1 MPLLLVLVISAFIH
15 IWNPVGFPT
24 VHVDEG
30 TYMRRALYI
39 LEGLGLKEELW
50 GYDHPFFGPM
60 FLASTLSIIGYPDS
74 LNPDLTRKDSFHSL
88 YMVPRLIMGI
98 LAVIDTFLVYRIG
111 EIKYGRKVAIIA
123 TILFS
128 VMPLTWV
135 LRRIYLESILL
146 PFLLSSILFAIKNQE
161 VTVGVQVKRLSRCN
175 KMDSNAF
182 QCWIFKILIS
192 GIFLGLAIF
201 TKIPIVAMIPLVA
214 YLVYKSSRSLRLVG
228 FWFVPVFLIPTI
240 WPLHAAIAGELE
252 EWFYGISWQLSRI
265 NNSFSDSL
273 HSIFLVDPVLLI
285 LGAIGFAFAL
295 YKKDL
300 LIILWIVPVIILFG
314 VILDYINWFHWV
326 PIQPALCLAAAVF
339 IGKVLSTSKISKTFQ
354 LITGGLIVATVMFG
368 LIGTMS
374 LITIDLSAFQFE
386 VFSFV
391 GKHLANITSASDQ
404 ASGTGDQVE
413 YLSERENL
421 LEKLD
426 NYDTTIISSPI
437 YSWVFK
443 YVFSYGDYVH
453 DSYLENK
460 SVESDH
466 VVLIVDRY
474 FRDYLMS
481 EYQMF
486 RSGNT
491 KSPSDFEKLTQIDE
505 RSKILAVFEGR
516 TYLYNRFSY
525 PYSSLTYNFGGS
537 PVQIKVH

>member
-1 MPLLLVLVISAFIH
+1 MPLLLVLITSAFIH

-30 TYMRRALYI
+30 TYMRRALHI

-74 LNPDLTRKDSFHSL
+74 LNPDLTRKDSFHTL

-111 EIKYGRKVAIIA
+111 EIKYGRKVALIA
-123 TILFS
+123 AILFS

-135 LRRIYLESILL
+135 LRRIFLESILL
-146 PFLLSSILFAIKNQE
+146 PFLLSSILFAIKSQE
-161 VTVGVQVKRLSRCN
+161 GAVGVQLRRSSLCD
-175 KMDSNAF
+175 KMDSNAL
-182 QCWIFKILIS
+182 QCCTIQILIS

-214 YLVYKSSRSLRLVG
+214 YLVYKSNKSLRLVG
-228 FWFVPVFLIPTI
+228 LWFVPVILIPTI
-240 WPLHAAIAGELE
+240 WPMHAAIAGELE
-252 EWFYGISWQLSRI
+252 EWFSGILWQFSRI

-273 HSIFLVDPVLLI
+273 HSLFLIDPALSI

-295 YKKDL
+295 YKKDF
-300 LIILWIVPVIILFG
+300 LIMLWMVLMIVLFG
-314 VILDYINWFHWV
+314 MLLDYIIWFHWV
-326 PIQPALCLAAAVF
+326 PIQPALCLAAAHF
-339 IGKVLSTSKISKTFQ
+339 IGKVQFTSKISKTFQ
-354 LITGGLIVATVMFG
+354 RITGALIVAIVMFG
-368 LIGTMS
+368 LIGTVS
-374 LITIDLSAFQFE
+374 LITIDLSTFQFE

-391 GKHLANITSASDQ
+391 GKQLANSTSAPEQ
-404 ASGTGDQVE
+404 ASDNGNQVK
-413 YLSERENL
+413 YLSKRENL
-421 LEKLD
+421 LETLD
-426 NYDTTIISSPI
+426 NYTTTIISSPI

-443 YVFSYGDYVH
+443 YVFSYGEYVH

-481 EYQMF
+481 EYQTF
-486 RSGNT
+486 QSGNT
-491 KSPSDFEKLTQIDE
+491 KSPSDFVKLTQIDE
-505 RSKILAVFEGR
+505 RAKILAAFEGK
-516 TYLYNRFSY
+516 THLYNRFNY

-537 PVQIKVH
+537 PVQVKVH

>member
-146 PFLLSSILFAIKNQE
+146 PFMLSSILFAIKNQE
-161 VTVGVQVKRLSRCN
+161 LTVGVQVKRLSRCN

>member
-1 MPLLLVLVISAFIH
+1 MPLLMVLITSAFIH
-15 IWNPVGFPT
+15 IWNPIGFPT

-30 TYMRRALYI
+30 TYMRRALHI

-50 GYDHPFFGPM
+50 GYDHPFFGPL

-111 EIKYGRKVAIIA
+111 EVKYGRKVALISA
-123 TILFS
+123 ILFS

-146 PFLLSSILFAIKNQE
+146 PFMLSSILFAIKNQE
-161 VTVGVQVKRLSRCN
+161 GAVGVRLRTRSRCYQ
-175 KMDSNAF
+175 MDSNALHSCTF
-182 QCWIFKILIS
+182 QILIS

-214 YLVYKSSRSLRLVG
+214 YLVYKSNKSLRLVG
-228 FWFVPVFLIPTI
+228 LWFVPVILIPTI
-240 WPLHAAIAGELE
+240 WPLHAAIVGELE
-252 EWFYGISWQLSRI
+252 EWFSGISWQLSRI

-273 HSIFLVDPVLLI
+273 HSIFLIDPALSI

-295 YKKDL
+295 YKRDF
-300 LIILWIVPVIILFG
+300 LIILWMVPIMVLFG
-314 VILDYINWFHWV
+314 VLLDYINWFHWV
-326 PIQPALCLAAAVF
+326 PIQPALCLAAAHF
-339 IGKVLSTSKISKTFQ
+339 MGRLQFTSKASKNFQ
-354 LITGGLIVATVMFG
+354 RITGVLFVAIVIFG
-368 LIGTMS
+368 LIGTGS

-386 VFSFV
+386 AFSLV
-391 GKHLANITSASDQ
+391 GTQLANRTGVPDQVSNNGSQVKHL
-404 ASGTGDQVE
+404 
-413 YLSERENL
+413 SEGGHL
-421 LEKLD
+421 LEGLD
-426 NYDTTIISSPI
+426 NFDTTIISSPI

-460 SVESDH
+460 SVESDQ

-481 EYQMF
+481 GYQTYQ
-486 RSGNT
+486 SGNT
-491 KSPSDFEKLTQIDE
+491 KSPSDFVKLTQIDE
-505 RSKILAVFEGR
+505 RAKILAVFEGK
-516 TYLYNRFSY
+516 TYLYNRFNY
-525 PYSSLTYNFGGS
+525 PYSSLTFNFGGS
-537 PVQIKVH
+537 PIQVKVH

>member
-1 MPLLLVLVISAFIH
+1 MPLLLVLTTSAFIH

-30 TYMRRALYI
+30 TYMRRALHI
-39 LEGLGLKEELW
+39 LDGLGLKEELW

-60 FLASTLSIIGYPDS
+60 FLASTFSIIGYPDS
-74 LNPDLTRKDSFHSL
+74 LDPDLTRKDSFHSL

-111 EIKYGRKVAIIA
+111 EIKYGRKVALIA
-123 TILFS
+123 AILFS

-161 VTVGVQVKRLSRCN
+161 VAVGVQLRRRSRCN
-175 KMDSNAF
+175 KIASNVF
-182 QCWIFKILIS
+182 QCCTFQILIS

-214 YLVYKSSRSLRLVG
+214 YLVYTSNRSLRLVG
-228 FWFVPVFLIPTI
+228 FWFVPVILIPTI
-240 WPLHAAIAGELE
+240 WPLHAAIVGELE
-252 EWFYGISWQLSRI
+252 EWFSGISWQLSRI

-273 HSIFLVDPVLLI
+273 HSIFLIDPVLLI
-285 LGAIGFAFAL
+285 LGTIGFAFAL
-295 YKKDL
+295 YKKDF
-300 LIILWIVPVIILFG
+300 LIILWIVPIIILFG
-314 VILDYINWFHWV
+314 VLLDYINWFHWV
-326 PIQPALCLAAAVF
+326 PIQPALCLAAALL
-339 IGKVLSTSKISKTFQ
+339 IGKVLFTSKISKTFQ
-354 LITGGLIVATVMFG
+354 RITGGLIVAMVMFG
-368 LIGTMS
+368 LIVTVS

-391 GKHLANITSASDQ
+391 GKQLANSTRASDQ
-404 ASGTGDQVE
+404 ASDNGNQVK

-421 LEKLD
+421 FETLD

-460 SVESDH
+460 SVESEQ

-481 EYQMF
+481 EYQTF

-505 RSKILAVFEGR
+505 KAKILAVFEGK
-516 TYLYNRFSY
+516 THLCNRFNY

-537 PVQIKVH
+537 PVQVKVH

>member
-516 TYLYNRFSY
+516 TYLFNRFSY